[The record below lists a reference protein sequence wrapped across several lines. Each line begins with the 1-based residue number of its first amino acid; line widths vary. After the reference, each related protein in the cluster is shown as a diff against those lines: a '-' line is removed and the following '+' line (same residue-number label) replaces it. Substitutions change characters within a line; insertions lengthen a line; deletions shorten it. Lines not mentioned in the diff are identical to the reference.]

1 MTRRDHEQRPA
12 RDRSLLGFRLRR
24 LDLIHD
30 GATFLRRRGLEHER
44 IGGVLLHRIDGP
56 DPGMD
61 LHDHPWPFVTIVLR
75 GGYTEEAAD
84 ARHACE
90 RAAQAELVERATC
103 GRLGGVAR
111 GERRVWGRW
120 SVHMMPLVM
129 AHRIVAA
136 EPGTV
141 TLVLRRPKVRTW
153 GFFLPTGWVP
163 WEDYDYDARRP
174 CGVRSNH
181 PEEQR

>member
-1 MTRRDHEQRPA
+1 MTRRDAEQRPT
-12 RDRSLLGFRLRR
+12 RDRSLLGFRVRS
-24 LDLIHD
+24 LDLIHN

-44 IGGVLLHRIDGP
+44 IGGVLLHRIDAP

-75 GGYTEEAAD
+75 GGYTDEAAD

-90 RAAQAELVERATC
+90 RAADAETVERAMGARPGEMT
-103 GRLGGVAR
+103 R
-111 GERRVWGRW
+111 GERRVWRRW
-120 SVHMMPLVM
+120 SVHTMPLVLG
-129 AHRIVAA
+129 HRIVSAQ
-136 EPGTV
+136 PGTV

-153 GFFLPTGWVP
+153 GFYTPEGWVS

-174 CGVRSNH
+174 CGVESNH
-181 PEEQR
+181 PEERR